1 MIAETERTPR
11 PRTASLTP
19 RLFLAIIA
27 GKSVGWVIRRLGRGG
42 GTSLPG
48 MIARRI
54 DPDLLETIAQR
65 RPVPIVAVTGSNGK
79 TTTVRFTAALLRG
92 EQVVASYDSTGSNLV
107 QSVTSLALK
116 VADLRGRLPQG
127 VLLAEVDEGALPTI
141 AREVHPSV
149 VVVIDLFRDQLDR
162 YGELYAVANAIAG
175 VAYSMAPDA
184 VWVSNVDDPLVAGM
198 AKDVTARQVTF
209 GLELDRSTDRIT
221 RAADTIRCPRCQS
234 GLVYRQVYLSHLG
247 DYNCP
252 SCGFARPTAD
262 VAVTAFEA
270 RGGAETRLTARLP
283 SGAIDLVVPQAGV
296 HIAYDVAAALAVM
309 VALGVEPTHAAESLA
324 SVGPAFGR
332 LEHIQAG
339 DRRIVLGF
347 TKNPTSYNTT
357 LTTLAASDEPRQ
369 LLVAV
374 SNTRVD
380 GEDFAWLWDVD
391 FESVAGRL
399 ERVTASGT
407 RADELANRLKYA
419 GVDPARVAI
428 VPDHRQALDAALA
441 AVGPGGT
448 LTILAGYTP
457 TVALRGEMHRR
468 GWVRR
473 IWET

>member
-1 MIAETERTPR
+1 MIAETDRTPR
-11 PRTASLTP
+11 PGTANLTP
-19 RLFLAIIA
+19 RLFLAIVV
-27 GKSVGWVIRRLGRGG
+27 GKTTGWIIRRLGRGG

-48 MIARRI
+48 RVARAI
-54 DPDLLETIAQR
+54 DPDLLETIVGR
-65 RPVPIVAVTGSNGK
+65 RPIPIVAVTGSNGK
-79 TTTVRFTAALLRG
+79 TTTVRFAAALLRG

-107 QSVTSLALK
+107 QSVTSLALR
-116 VADLRGRLPQG
+116 VADLRGRMPHG

-141 AREVHPSV
+141 AREVQPRV
-149 VVVIDLFRDQLDR
+149 VVVMDLFRDQLDR

-175 VAYSMAPDA
+175 VANGMAPDA
-184 VWVSNVDDPLVAGM
+184 VWVSNVDDPLVARM

-234 GLVYRQVYLSHLG
+234 DLAYRQVYLSHLG
-247 DYNCP
+247 DYRCA
-252 SCGFARPTAD
+252 SCGFARSKAD
-262 VAVTAFEA
+262 VAVTAFET
-270 RGGAETRLTARLP
+270 RGGAETRLTVKLP
-283 SGAIDLVVPQAGV
+283 SRSIDLVIPQAGV
-296 HIAYDVAAALAVM
+296 HIAYDVAAALAIM
-309 VALGVEPTHAAESLA
+309 VALGIEPAHAAESLA
-324 SVGPAFGR
+324 SVKPAFGR
-332 LEHIQAG
+332 LEQIQAG

-357 LTTLAASDEPRQ
+357 LATLATSNEPSH
-369 LLVAV
+369 LLAAV
-374 SNTRVD
+374 SNTLVD

-391 FESVAGRL
+391 FESAASRL
-399 ERVTASGT
+399 ERVTVSGT

-428 VPDHRQALDAALA
+428 VPDYRKALDVALG

-457 TVALRGEMHRR
+457 TIELRDEMHRR